1 VNFFSFH
8 LMPWP
13 HLPPPRQFLAEH
25 EAAWVTLSNE
35 QYDAGLGQGLYDRY
49 LGELVYA
56 EELGLDGVV
65 VNEHHQNAYGLMP
78 SPNLMAA
85 ALTQRTERVKICVLG
100 NALPLYNPPTRVA
113 EEMAMLDV
121 MSGGRLIAGLV
132 VGGGP
137 EYYSTNVNPTDA
149 RPRFR
154 EALDLVVESWTR
166 PGPFSFDGEFYQLPY
181 VNPWPRPLQQPHPP
195 VWIPGLGSPSTIQF
209 CAERG
214 FGYMGVAYYAPPETF
229 ARQALA
235 YREAVAAAGRA
246 YDPELLGW
254 LTTIYVADT
263 DDRAV
268 EEARP
273 HLDYFQGNL
282 AAGFVGPGKVW
293 MPPGYI
299 DPPAL
304 VSFLAELR
312 ALVTGPRPADV
323 REATWKR
330 SPLIGSPETVR
341 ERLLAIVSELGI
353 GTVLGLLQF
362 GSLPADLTRRS
373 MELYA
378 TEVVPWVRERAAAPL
393 ASIGRGR

>member
-13 HLPPPRQFLAEH
+13 YLAGPREFLAAN
-25 EAAWVTLSNE
+25 EAAWVTLSNAN
-35 QYDAGLGQGLYDRY
+35 YDPGRGKELYDRY
-49 LGELVYA
+49 ISELVMA

-78 SPNLMAA
+78 SPNLVAA
-85 ALTQRTERVKICVLG
+85 ALTRETSRVKICVLG

-154 EALDLVVESWTR
+154 EAVDLVIQAWTR
-166 PGPFSFDGEFYQLPY
+166 PGPFAFDGEFYQLPY

-195 VWIPGLGSPSTIQF
+195 VWIPGLGSPSTITY
-209 CAERG
+209 CVEHG

-229 ARQALA
+229 ARQALS
-235 YREAVAAAGRA
+235 YRDAVAVSGRTF
-246 YDPELLGW
+246 DPELLGW
-254 LTTIYVADT
+254 LTTVYVAET
-263 DDRAV
+263 DEQAV
-268 EEARP
+268 AEAGE
-273 HLDYFQGNL
+273 HLAYFQGTL
-282 AAGFVGPGKVW
+282 AAGLVGPGKVW

-304 VSFLAELR
+304 VQFLADLR
-312 ALVTGPRPADV
+312 GMVQGPRPSDAAAAV
-323 REATWKR
+323 WKR
-330 SPLIGSPETVR
+330 SPLIGSPATVR
-341 ERLLAIVSELGI
+341 ERLLAYVNELGL
-353 GTVLGLLQF
+353 GTVLALLQF
-362 GSLPADLTRRS
+362 GSLPADLTARS
-373 MELYA
+373 THLYA
-378 TEVVPWVRERAAAPL
+378 TEVVPYVREHADKHFATQ
-393 ASIGRGR
+393 GWG

>member
-13 HLPPPRQFLAEH
+13 YLGPPREFLAEH
-25 EAAWVTLSNE
+25 EAAWVTLPNAS
-35 QYDAGLGQGLYDRY
+35 YDPMKGQALYERY
-49 LGELVYA
+49 LEELVDA
-56 EELGLDGVV
+56 ERLGLDGVV

-85 ALTQRTERVKICVLG
+85 ALTRETSRVRICVLG

-154 EALDLVVESWTR
+154 EALELVLQAWTR
-166 PGPFSFDGEFYQLPY
+166 PGPFSFDGEYYQLPY

-195 VWIPGLGSPSTIQF
+195 VWIPGLGSPSTIAY

-214 FGYMGVAYYAPPETF
+214 FGYMGVAYYAPPESF
-229 ARQALA
+229 GRQATA
-235 YREAVAAAGRA
+235 YHEAVARAGRRF
-246 YDPELLGW
+246 DPELLGW
-254 LTTIYVADT
+254 LTTVYVADT
-263 DDRAV
+263 DEQAV
-268 EEARP
+268 AEAAP
-273 HLDYFQGNL
+273 YLAYFQGTL

-304 VSFLAELR
+304 VQFLAELR
-312 ALVTGPRPADV
+312 GMVERSRPDDPRQAV
-323 REATWKR
+323 WRR
-330 SPLIGSPETVR
+330 SPLVGSPETVR
-341 ERLLAIVSELGI
+341 TRLLAFVRELGI
-353 GTVLGLLQF
+353 GTVLALLQF
-362 GSLPADLTRRS
+362 GSLPHDLTARS
-373 MELYA
+373 TRLYA
-378 TEVVPWVRERAAAPL
+378 TEVVPYVRAEAQKHFRARQ
-393 ASIGRGR
+393 IGP

>member
-1 VNFFSFH
+1 MNFFSFH

-13 HLPPPRQFLAEH
+13 HLAPPREFLAEN
-25 EAAWVTLSNE
+25 EAAWVTLSNAN
-35 QYDAGLGQGLYDRY
+35 YDPARGKELYDRY
-49 LGELVYA
+49 ISELVVA

-78 SPNLMAA
+78 SPNLVAA
-85 ALTQRTERVKICVLG
+85 ALTRETSRVKICVLG

-154 EALDLVVESWTR
+154 EAVDLVIQAWTR
-166 PGPFSFDGEFYQLPY
+166 PGPFAFDGEFYQLPY

-195 VWIPGLGSPSTIQF
+195 VWIPGLGSPSTITY
-209 CAERG
+209 CVEHG

-229 ARQALA
+229 ARQAVA
-235 YREAVAAAGRA
+235 YHDAVAASGRTF
-246 YDPELLGW
+246 DPELLGW
-254 LTTIYVADT
+254 LTTVYVAET
-263 DDRAV
+263 DEQAV
-268 EEARP
+268 EEAAA
-273 HLDYFQGNL
+273 HLAYFQGTL

-304 VSFLAELR
+304 VQFLADLR
-312 ALVTGPRPADV
+312 GMVQGPRPTDAAAAV
-323 REATWKR
+323 WKR
-330 SPLIGSPETVR
+330 SPLIGSPATVR
-341 ERLLAIVSELGI
+341 ERLLTYVNELGL
-353 GTVLGLLQF
+353 GTVLALLQF
-362 GSLPADLTRRS
+362 GSLPADLTARS
-373 MELYA
+373 THLYA
-378 TEVVPWVRERAAAPL
+378 TEVVPYVREHAENHFATKGWA
-393 ASIGRGR
+393 

>member
-1 VNFFSFH
+1 MNFFSFH

-13 HLPPPRQFLAEH
+13 HLEAPRQFLAAN
-25 EAAWVTLSNE
+25 EAAWVTLSNSH
-35 QYDAGLGQGLYDRY
+35 YDPRRGKELYDRY
-49 LGELVYA
+49 ISELVVA

-85 ALTQRTERVKICVLG
+85 ALTRETSRVKICVLG

-137 EYYSTNVNPTDA
+137 EYYSTNVNPTEA

-154 EALDLVVESWTR
+154 EAVELVLAAWTR
-166 PGPFSFDGEFYQLPY
+166 PGPFAFDGEFYQLPY

-195 VWIPGLGSPSTIQF
+195 VWIPGLGSPSTITY

-235 YREAVAAAGRA
+235 YHDAVAAAGRA
-246 YDPELLGW
+246 FDPQLLGW
-254 LTTIYVADT
+254 LTTVYVADT
-263 DDRAV
+263 DEQALS
-268 EEARP
+268 EAAP
-273 HLDYFQGNL
+273 HLAYFQGTL

-304 VSFLAELR
+304 VQFLSELR
-312 ALVTGPRPADV
+312 AMVRGPRPADAASAV
-323 REATWKR
+323 WQR
-330 SPLIGSPETVR
+330 SPLIGSPATVR
-341 ERLLAIVSELGI
+341 ERLLSYVTELGL
-353 GTVLGLLQF
+353 GTVLSLLQF
-362 GSLPADLTRRS
+362 GSLPAELTARS
-373 MELYA
+373 MRLYA
-378 TEVVPWVRERAAAPL
+378 SEVVPYVREHAATHFA
-393 ASIGRGR
+393 AQGWA